1 MKRDRKDV
9 LILVLVLVIVILIG
23 VVGYVFLVSP
33 ALNGLVIKGYNQGQ
47 VDTIN
52 AIILQVNNAGYVEL
66 YAGDNQSLILVPYQ
80 SETQ

>member
-9 LILVLVLVIVILIG
+9 LILVLVLIVVILIV

-52 AIILQVNNAGYVEL
+52 AILLQVSNSGYVEL
-66 YAGDNQSLILVPYQ
+66 YTANNQSLILIPYQ
-80 SETQ
+80 AEAQ

>member
-9 LILVLVLVIVILIG
+9 LILVLVLVVVILIG

-52 AIILQVNNAGYVEL
+52 AILLQISNSGFVEL
-66 YAGDNQSLILVPYQ
+66 PAGDNQTLILVPYQ
-80 SETQ
+80 SEVQ